1 MIYYCDSTTILTNSV
16 VEFVLFS
23 AEYSMRCFSPQQ
35 ARQRPAACCIFLALC
50 ADFTAFWKEKQLKWR
65 WKGGYAV
72 NSDLLLWFYN
82 HFSKFCCRICAFLC
96 RIQHAL
102 FFAATSAAADAS
114 AAVQWTLPLG
124 NAAIMIDGFIIPR
137 RAEKIKPRFAI

>member
-50 ADFTAFWKEKQLKWR
+50 ADFTAFWKEKQLK
-65 WKGGYAV
+65 
-72 NSDLLLWFYN
+72 
-82 HFSKFCCRICAFLC
+82 
-96 RIQHAL
+96 
-102 FFAATSAAADAS
+102 
-114 AAVQWTLPLG
+114 
-124 NAAIMIDGFIIPR
+124 
-137 RAEKIKPRFAI
+137 